1 MLGMFYPDD
10 LAKERRIIGGKNGP
24 KGDGC
29 AGGYQF
35 YSVVSIGVAEIGRAI
50 FFPARGIFAR

>member
-1 MLGMFYPDD
+1 MDQKGM
-10 LAKERRIIGGKNGP
+10 IGT
-24 KGDGC
+24 
-29 AGGYQF
+29 GGYQF

>member
-1 MLGMFYPDD
+1 MFYP
-10 LAKERRIIGGKNGP
+10 KRT
-24 KGDGC
+24 KGEESSVEKMDQRGMVG
-29 AGGYQF
+29 AEGYQF